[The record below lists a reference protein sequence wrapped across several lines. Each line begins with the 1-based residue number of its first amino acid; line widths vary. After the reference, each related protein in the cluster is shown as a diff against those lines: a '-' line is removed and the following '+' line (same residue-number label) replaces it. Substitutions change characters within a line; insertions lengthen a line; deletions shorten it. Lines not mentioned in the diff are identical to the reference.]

1 MVNDNSTLSGPYV
14 LDDYRLIDWF
24 KNNFRSIAFVNEK
37 LTFEAHERTK
47 ELLEAIEKLRHLPL
61 YEQKDEVAA
70 VWRNLLG
77 KAVVYLKSKDDR
89 EVFHDDEDLGVEK
102 LTEFF
107 NRFREFEPLLYGAGA
122 ERYRDHMAHMLS
134 VFLTGEYLIRM
145 SIGFENIAIGDQELS
160 DVYKVSPSEKEAM
173 WCIMSL
179 AHDLGYP
186 MERIA
191 DISPKAERMLKEY
204 GITNVQGLSYLF
216 SRLPLHDFV
225 VKLISSDLQK
235 LGKKGFVPHVQNKYF
250 LKFAEAYERMDHG
263 LVSCLVLMKNL
274 VYFLET
280 DYSADSLRP
289 LDELDAKQFLIRR
302 NILRAIASH
311 NNDNIYYLTLL
322 DFPFLLTI
330 FDELHEW
337 ERPTLAMMFEKE
349 RPKTTVT
356 VESLNVRAI
365 HYVVKF
371 GWDSDQLRSNSLGSK
386 LEVSHKEICKF
397 FMNKCER
404 LSRILRS
411 AVGGKHRTLTL
422 TFEVRDELEVKSK
435 IYKIIHRTPQEVQI
449 LLDNRSVT
457 WRDLGDACSSPRL
470 GH

>member
-1 MVNDNSTLSGPYV
+1 LVTTTNSSGPYV
-14 LDDYRLIDWF
+14 LDDYRLINWF
-24 KNNFRSIAFVNEK
+24 KSNLKSIVFVNEK
-37 LTFEAHERTK
+37 PAFEAHNRTK
-47 ELLEAIEKLRHLPL
+47 ELLEAVDKLRPLPL

-89 EVFHDDEDLGVEK
+89 EKFHDDEDLGVAK

-134 VFLTGEYLIRM
+134 VFLTGEYLITS
-145 SIGFENIAIGDQELS
+145 SIDFSNISVGDNQLPKE
-160 DVYKVSPSEKEAM
+160 YKITPSEKEAM

-179 AHDLGYP
+179 THDLGYP

-191 DISPKAERMLKEY
+191 DISPKAERMLKEF
-204 GITNVQGLSYLF
+204 GVTNVQGLSYPF
-216 SRLPLHDFV
+216 SRSPLHDFV
-225 VKLISSDLQK
+225 IQFISSDLQK
-235 LGKKGFVPHVQNKYF
+235 IAEKAYVPHAQNKYF

-289 LDELDAKQFLIRR
+289 LDESDAKQFLIRR
-302 NILRAIASH
+302 NILRPIASH
-311 NNDNIYYLTLL
+311 SNDNIYYLTLL

-337 ERPTLAMMFEKE
+337 ERPTFTMMFEKE

-356 VESLNVRAI
+356 VESLTEEAI
-365 HYVVKF
+365 HYTVKF
-371 GWDSDQLRSNSLGSK
+371 GWENDQLRSNPPESK
-386 LEVSHKEICKF
+386 LKASHREICSF

-435 IYKIIHRTPQEVQI
+435 IYSMTHQTPQEIRMVM
-449 LLDNRSVT
+449 DNKSVT
-457 WRDLGDACSSPRL
+457 WRDLSEVCSATAF